1 MAGVRGGRCGS
12 VRARERRG
20 GAVAL
25 DLTTGA
31 FRWRVS
37 AGPDAVDHVVPAASG
52 HVLATGR
59 PGLLLLVDDTGRPR
73 ERRLV
78 DQQISGLRVST
89 PGVLLVAGKGSLLAV
104 DAATPS
110 A

>member
-1 MAGVRGGRCGS
+1 MR
-12 VRARERRG
+12 
-20 GAVAL
+20 
-25 DLTTGA
+25 
-31 FRWRVS
+31 S
-37 AGPDAVDHVVPAASG
+37 AGGSAPGRTRWTTSSRPSG

-104 DAATPS
+104 DAAMPS